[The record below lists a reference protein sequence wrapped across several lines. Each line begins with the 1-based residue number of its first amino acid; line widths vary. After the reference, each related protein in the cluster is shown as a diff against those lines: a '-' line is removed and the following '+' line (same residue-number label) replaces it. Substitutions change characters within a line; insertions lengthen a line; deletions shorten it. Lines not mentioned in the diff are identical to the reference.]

1 MPGSLGQSWCI
12 GLTNFNNKDQ
22 AGGRVALEAIE
33 PRRLYRQVADQ
44 IRSYLDSGALAVG
57 ARLPTERELAE
68 RLNVSRPTI
77 REALI
82 ALEVEGRIRIRV
94 GSGIYVSEPFHPAPA
109 AGEHEGPF
117 ELLRARAHIEGAI
130 VAEAA
135 ILVEPHHLQTLDALL
150 DLMSVRTDND
160 AEMIRLDRNFHVALA
175 AILGN
180 SVITRMVGE
189 LFDKRMSPYFG
200 QLAAHF
206 EDEASWR
213 QAFDEH
219 CAIRNALAARDPV
232 LARDALRRHLSA
244 SQERFSRS
252 FGEGD
257 PSPEDRL
264 HAMPPLRLPATG

>member
-1 MPGSLGQSWCI
+1 M
-12 GLTNFNNKDQ
+12 
-22 AGGRVALEAIE
+22 ALEAIE

-44 IRSYLDSGALAVG
+44 IRAYLDSGALPVG

-68 RLNVSRPTI
+68 KLNVSRPTI

-94 GSGIYVSEPFHPAPA
+94 GSGIYVSEPHPNAPH

-135 ILVEPHHLQTLDALL
+135 ILVEPHHLHMLDAIL
-150 DLMSVRTDND
+150 DLMSVRTDHD
-160 AEMIRLDRNFHVALA
+160 EEMIRLDRDFHVALA
-175 AILGN
+175 SILGN
-180 SVITRMVGE
+180 SVITRLVGE
-189 LFDKRMSPYFG
+189 LFDQRMSPYFG

-206 EDEASWR
+206 EDETSWR
-213 QAFDEH
+213 HAFEEH
-219 CAIRNALAARDPV
+219 RAIRNALAARDPV

-252 FGEGD
+252 FGEGE
-257 PSPEDRL
+257 PIFEDK
-264 HAMPPLRLPATG
+264 PTSTTPLRLPATG

>member
-1 MPGSLGQSWCI
+1 M
-12 GLTNFNNKDQ
+12 
-22 AGGRVALEAIE
+22 ALEAIE

-44 IRSYLDSGALAVG
+44 IRTYLDSGSLTVG

-68 RLNVSRPTI
+68 KLNVSRPTI

-94 GSGIYVSEPFHPAPA
+94 GSGIYVSEPTAQAPSIM
-109 AGEHEGPF
+109 EHEGPF

-135 ILVEPHHLQTLDALL
+135 ILVEAQHLLTLDALL
-150 DLMSVRTDND
+150 DLMSVRTHHD
-160 AEMIRLDRNFHVALA
+160 ADMIQLDRDFHVALA
-175 AILGN
+175 SILGN

-206 EDEASWR
+206 ENETSWR
-213 QAFDEH
+213 HAFEEH
-219 CAIRNALAARDPV
+219 RAIRNALAARDPV

-257 PSPEDRL
+257 PPHEERPLSN
-264 HAMPPLRLPATG
+264 PPFRLPATG